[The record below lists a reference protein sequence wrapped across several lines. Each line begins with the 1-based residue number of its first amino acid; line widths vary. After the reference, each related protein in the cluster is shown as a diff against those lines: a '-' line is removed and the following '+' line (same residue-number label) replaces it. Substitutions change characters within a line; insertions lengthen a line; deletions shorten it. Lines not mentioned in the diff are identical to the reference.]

1 MKIAIIGSG
10 ISGLTCAYKLSSK
23 HDITLFEANDYL
35 GGHTHTH
42 DIELD
47 GEKHR
52 VDTGFIVFNKKT
64 YPNFLKLLEE
74 LDVAYKPTSMS
85 FSVSCDKTG
94 LEYNG
99 TSFNTLFAQ
108 RLNFLRPKFYSM
120 LKGIIDFNKKAKD
133 FLSNDNGD
141 ISLQAFFESRKVKD
155 SVIEYYIVPM
165 MAAVW
170 STDPRDVW
178 QFPAKFVLRFFE
190 NHGFLEVDDRPQWYV
205 IDGGSNSYIDKMLP
219 HFKDSVRL
227 NTPVQ
232 KVIRHDDHIV
242 VETKN
247 GSEKFDHVI
256 FATHSDISLKI
267 LDAPTQKESEVL
279 SSIPYIA
286 NPTYL
291 HLDRSFLPKK
301 KLAWAA
307 WNYQLPIERKVG
319 ATVTYNMNILQELK
333 SKNLFNVTLNPY
345 RKIDEKKI
353 IKKMDYMHPLFSLE
367 GMKAQESWKDI
378 SGKNR
383 THYCGAYW
391 RNGFH
396 EDGVFSALR
405 VVEELE
411 KI

>member
-1 MKIAIIGSG
+1 
-10 ISGLTCAYKLSSK
+10 
-23 HDITLFEANDYL
+23 
-35 GGHTHTH
+35 
-42 DIELD
+42 
-47 GEKHR
+47 
-52 VDTGFIVFNKKT
+52 
-64 YPNFLKLLEE
+64 
-74 LDVAYKPTSMS
+74 MS

-247 GSEKFDHVI
+247 GSVKFDHVI

-307 WNYQLPIERKVG
+307 WNYQLPRG
-319 ATVTYNMNILQELK
+319 H
-333 SKNLFNVTLNPY
+333 S
-345 RKIDEKKI
+345 
-353 IKKMDYMHPLFSLE
+353 
-367 GMKAQESWKDI
+367 DI
-378 SGKNR
+378 QYEYL
-383 THYCGAYW
+383 T
-391 RNGFH
+391 
-396 EDGVFSALR
+396 R
-405 VVEELE
+405 VKE
-411 KI
+411 